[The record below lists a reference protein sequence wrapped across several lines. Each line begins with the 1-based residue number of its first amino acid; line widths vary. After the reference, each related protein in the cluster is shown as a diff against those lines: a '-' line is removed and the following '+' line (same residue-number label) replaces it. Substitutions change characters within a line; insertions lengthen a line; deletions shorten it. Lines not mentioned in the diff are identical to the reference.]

1 VPLLRRT
8 SPLSKR
14 VGKVISVRREEQQQ
28 MISEATKTQG
38 SYQDAFRKLQGHGV
52 SWLERLRESAMDRF
66 EQLGFPSVEH
76 EEWKYTNVTQI
87 ARTAFVP
94 IAANGLSSAAIDG
107 PELAAFTY
115 PEARASQLVFVDGIL
130 RAELSSL
137 SGLPAG
143 IAALDFAAALASEP
157 YAELMRTYLG
167 RIVDYGDNGLTA
179 LNTSFVS
186 SGALVVIP
194 KGLTSETPLHL
205 LFLCSSNGA
214 NVAAF
219 PRVLIIGEENS
230 SATIIESYDSTG
242 NDAYFTNAVVEIL
255 LKDGARLEH
264 YRVQDESSEAF
275 HIASTRADLGRDST
289 FETTSINLGAK
300 LSRHDLSVV
309 MDHEGAECRVDGLY
323 IIGEGQHTDTHSVID
338 HKQPH
343 CTSHQLYKGILDGK
357 SRAVFNGKVFVRHGA
372 MGTDANQTNKNLLLS
387 NEAHVDTKPQLEIF
401 ADDVKCAHGAAIG
414 QLDEDELFYLESRGI
429 HSDLARNLLTYGFAE
444 EVIVRI
450 KIESIKTKLDEAV
463 LNRLH
468 ARLEA

>member
-1 VPLLRRT
+1 
-8 SPLSKR
+8 
-14 VGKVISVRREEQQQ
+14 
-28 MISEATKTQG
+28 MISEATKSQG
-38 SYQDAFRKLQGHGV
+38 SYQNAFQTLQANGAGPQRV
-52 SWLERLRESAMDRF
+52 PWIERLRESAMERF
-66 EQLGFPSVEH
+66 EQLGFPAVQE
-76 EEWKYTNVTQI
+76 EEWKYTNVAQI
-87 ARTAFVP
+87 VRAGFLPLTATGEV
-94 IAANGLSSAAIDG
+94 SAAVG
-107 PELAAFTY
+107 EQQLAAFTY
-115 PEARASQLVFVDGIL
+115 PEARASQLVFVDGLL
-130 RAELSSL
+130 RSELSSL
-137 SGLPAG
+137 TGLPEG
-143 IAALDFAAALASEP
+143 IKAVDFATALASDP
-157 YAELMRTYLG
+157 FSELLREYLG
-167 RIVDYGDNGLTA
+167 RIVDYGDNGFTA
-179 LNTSFVS
+179 LNTAFIG

-194 KGLTSETPLHL
+194 KGLAVETPLQL
-205 LFLCSSNGA
+205 LFLSSSTKA
-214 NVAAF
+214 NLAAF
-219 PRVLIIGEENS
+219 PRVLVIAEENS
-230 SATIIESYDSTG
+230 SATIIESYNSVGADS
-242 NDAYFTNAVVEIL
+242 YFTNAVVEIV

-264 YRVQDESSEAF
+264 YRVQDESTESF
-275 HIASTRADLGRDST
+275 HIANTRADLGRNSSY
-289 FETTSINLGAK
+289 ETTSINLGAK

-372 MGTDANQTNKNLLLS
+372 LGTDANQTNKNLLLS

-450 KIESIKTKLDEAV
+450 KVESIKTQLDEAV